1 METHCLLFMCVNI
14 KLDKVDEISNLFRT
28 LFLDGFVEVVKEEKT
43 VERSPELSV
52 GNGGELDLLEM
63 EKSKF
68 QIYVKLKSIRLLR
81 KSLNCVKL
89 LRTL

>member
-43 VERSPELSV
+43 VE
-52 GNGGELDLLEM
+52 
-63 EKSKF
+63 EKVNTVRLTPNTSASLRNS
-68 QIYVKLKSIRLLR
+68 QIIRFKS
-81 KSLNCVKL
+81 SALNQRCRVSH
-89 LRTL
+89 